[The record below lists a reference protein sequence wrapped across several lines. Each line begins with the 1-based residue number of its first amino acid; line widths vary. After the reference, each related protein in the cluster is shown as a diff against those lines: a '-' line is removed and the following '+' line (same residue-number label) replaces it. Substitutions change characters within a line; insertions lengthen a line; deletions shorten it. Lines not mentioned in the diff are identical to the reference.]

1 MRASVCTA
9 AALAL
14 LSFTAPAFADD
25 DTIPTPWGSTRR
37 GMGPSWAPQKERN
50 AHVARTGDQTTP
62 LESSGLDGRHDSAA
76 AISHLVLL
84 VGAHAN
90 VDAGRG
96 FGSEDLAVALDKM
109 ALGTAVEDLSARL
122 RQARPE
128 DRPYRPLLLATLA
141 ALYGRA
147 GSYRFELWSLC
158 DALLTADAGSP
169 MGKYLQKRVS
179 LLAGDDA
186 RAHQALLAYGT
197 RVRKLA
203 QARKAR

>member
-1 MRASVCTA
+1 M

-14 LSFTAPAFADD
+14 LSIASPAFADD

-37 GMGPSWAPQKERN
+37 GMQPSWAPQKERN
-50 AHVARTGDQTTP
+50 AGVARTGDDATP
-62 LESSGLDGRHDSAA
+62 IESSGLDGRKDSAGS
-76 AISHLVLL
+76 ISHLVLL

-90 VDAGRG
+90 LDAGRAL
-96 FGSEDLAVALDKM
+96 GSEDLSKALDQI

-122 RQARPE
+122 RQARVE

-147 GSYRFELWSLC
+147 GSYQYELWSLC

-169 MGKYLQKRVS
+169 MGRYLQKRVS

-186 RAHQALLAYGT
+186 RAHRALVAYGS
-197 RVRKLA
+197 RIRKVA
-203 QARKAR
+203 EARRAR